1 MSFTPDLSYRREPPP
16 PVARSPYVDA
26 VRRAWRATA
35 ADVDPRTDALVLA
48 LHALARDARARGA
61 SIGSVLRVLD
71 RLAPGVVG
79 GDDSEPGFDRV
90 RDWAG
95 TQVIRAYYGGG

>member
-1 MSFTPDLSYRREPPP
+1 
-16 PVARSPYVDA
+16 
-26 VRRAWRATA
+26 
-35 ADVDPRTDALVLA
+35 
-48 LHALARDARARGA
+48 
-61 SIGSVLRVLD
+61 VLRVLD